1 MNTKKLLILAALVFG
16 LILIVPLQ
24 GCKQEAPPENK
35 PLTQKELEE
44 SLDEPGQFTKD
55 AMKSWDAGKAK
66 RDADMKAYLE
76 EKQRKDE
83 EAKREAEEFN
93 KKYNLQ
99 AD

>member
-1 MNTKKLLILAALVFG
+1 MNTKKLLTLAALVFG

-24 GCKQEAPPENK
+24 GCKQEARSENK
-35 PLTQKELEE
+35 PLTQQELDE
-44 SLDEPGQFTKD
+44 SLNKPGQFTQD

-83 EAKREAEEFN
+83 ETKRRTEEFN
-93 KKYNLQ
+93 KKHNLQ